1 MRSYTV
7 ISRLLDYPEQELL
20 DHIDEM
26 RTVVAEDD
34 LLVEAER
41 EAIHGVLDWM
51 AGQSLLDLQAEY
63 VQTFDVVPE
72 HTLYLTH
79 HTFGDSRERGP
90 ALVELGE
97 HYKAT
102 GVEAESELPDYLPLI
117 LEYCATLDPMEVQL
131 FLGQAQEVLA
141 LVADNLDKAE
151 SPYASLVR
159 IVEKRGR
166 LARSAA

>member
-1 MRSYTV
+1 MRSYAV

-26 RTVVAEDD
+26 RGIVAEDE

-51 AGQSLLDLQAEY
+51 AGRSLLDLQAEY

-102 GVEAESELPDYLPLI
+102 GVEADGELPDYLPLI
-117 LEYCATLDPMEVQL
+117 LEYCATLDPMEVQF

-151 SPYASLVR
+151 SPYAALVR